1 MIEPVKV
8 NYSRE
13 EAADA
18 LSLSVSTID
27 VLIGRG
33 MLRVRRQGRRVLIP
47 ISEIQR
53 FAKRDVAH
61 IWPEKKNGHTVR
73 GYRHGSPRRHRQMEE
88 IDRREEGRL

>member
-1 MIEPVKV
+1 VIEPVKV

-13 EAADA
+13 ETADA

-73 GYRHGSPRRHRQMEE
+73 GYRHGYPRRPRQMQE
-88 IDRREEGRL
+88 IGLREEGRL

>member
-1 MIEPVKV
+1 VIEPVKV

-13 EAADA
+13 ETADA

-73 GYRHGSPRRHRQMEE
+73 GYRHGSPRRPRQMRE
-88 IDRREEGRL
+88 IDLREEGRL